1 MQIDCVSSG
10 EIAGVPSYYLFER
23 RFELA
28 ESEKLTLQNKVVIF
42 TLGDFRCALPLSCVE
57 KVVRAVEISPL
68 PKAPEIILGVINKA
82 GTLIPVI
89 DIRRRFRFPQRELSI
104 DDRYVIAKTAKRLV
118 ALVVDAVDEIT
129 ELTDEE
135 LVPAEADLP
144 FAEHLKGVAKIKG
157 NLIMIYDLDQ
167 FLSLDEEQV
176 LSSAISTISSEK
188 RESDK

>member
-1 MQIDCVSSG
+1 MD
-10 EIAGVPSYYLFER
+10 L
-23 RFELA
+23 
-28 ESEKLTLQNKVVIF
+28 SEKSTVQNKIVIF
-42 TLGDFRCALPLSCVE
+42 TLGDFRCALPLPCVE

-68 PKAPEIILGVINKA
+68 PKAPEIILGVINKS

-167 FLSLDEEQV
+167 FLSLDEEQA

-188 RESDK
+188 RESGK